1 MKTIA
6 ITSSKGGV
14 GKTTTAIHAAYWFAT
29 GGLRTVLIDGD
40 SNRSGLKW
48 QSRSEANESFTAPFA
63 VASYTKM
70 AKAVQNAEV
79 VIIDTAASIEDD
91 DLKDLAEDCDFII
104 IPTKTDIDSAA
115 AATETADKTTAYGGN
130 YCILITDSP
139 TVGNARSELLS
150 DLKESSYKVFK
161 QAIRRGEGVRH
172 ASLNGST
179 LEQQRGAYRRPWLD
193 YQSVFKEM
201 SNLLGL

>member
-14 GKTTTAIHAAYWFAT
+14 GKTTTAIHAAYWFAEQK
-29 GGLRTVLIDGD
+29 LRTILIDGD

-48 QSRSEANESFTAPFA
+48 QARSEANDKFIAPFS

-70 AKAVQNAEV
+70 AKAVQGADI

-91 DLKDLAEDCDFII
+91 DLKDLSEDCDVII

-115 AATETADKTTAYGGN
+115 AATETADKTIAYGGN
-130 YCILITDSP
+130 YYILITDSP
-139 TVGNARSELLS
+139 SVGSSRSELLA
-150 DLKESSYKVFK
+150 DLKDSNYSVFN
-161 QAIRRGEGVRH
+161 QCIRRGEGVRH
-172 ASLNGST
+172 ASLVGAT
-179 LEQQRGAYRRPWLD
+179 LAQQPGAYRRPWVD
-193 YQSVFKEM
+193 YQTVFKEM
-201 SNLLGL
+201 SKLLGI